1 MDHGFEAAFAT
12 PLGFFLSIFVSAVM
26 VMVFVRTALV
36 PQTRFTG
43 WVRGITGRNG
53 RYGLGLL
60 RVVWAI
66 GMGALASLG
75 LAPDKEG
82 GFAFIGMLLGFFLF
96 MGFIWSVISE

>member
-1 MDHGFEAAFAT
+1 MDKSFETAFAT
-12 PLGFFLSIFVSAVM
+12 PLGFFIAIIVAAVM

-43 WVRGITGRNG
+43 WVRSLTGRNG

-60 RVVWAI
+60 LIVWAI
-66 GMGALASLG
+66 GMGVLASLG

-82 GFAFIGMLLGFFLF
+82 GFAFIGMLAGFFLF
-96 MGFIWSVISE
+96 MSFIWAVIGE